1 MPASAVVPA
10 HNNEKSIAETVRA
23 LIGDPRLGEVI
34 VVDDASA
41 DATAA
46 RAASAGA
53 RVIRLPR
60 NLGKGP
66 ALERGLEEA
75 VGEVLLMVDGDTGQS
90 ASGAISLLDKV
101 LSGEVDMVIGVL
113 PAAGKRGGF
122 GTVKKLTAR
131 LIAKT
136 SGFESRAPLSG
147 QRAFRRSL
155 FEACR
160 PLAGGFAVDAALTAD
175 AVRKGFRVIEVPVD
189 MTHDHRGRSIGGF
202 AHRARQGADVL
213 RAFLPRLLRK

>member
-1 MPASAVVPA
+1 MPASAVVTA
-10 HNNEKSIAETVRA
+10 HNNEKSIADTVRA
-23 LIGDPRLGEVI
+23 LIGDSRLDEVI
-34 VVDDASA
+34 VVDDASS

-66 ALERGLEEA
+66 ALERGLDEA
-75 VGEVLLMVDGDTGQS
+75 AGEVVLMVDGDTGQS

-101 LSGEVDMVIGVL
+101 LAGEVDMAIGIL
-113 PAAGKRGGF
+113 PDAGKRGGF

-131 LIAKT
+131 LIART

-147 QRAFRRSL
+147 QRAFLRSV

-160 PLAGGFAVDAALTAD
+160 PLARGFAVDAALTTD

-213 RAFLPRLLRK
+213 KAFLPRLLRK